1 MLAVAAADEH
11 TMNDLEVR
19 DRRWV
24 DVEDRDRF
32 GLPERDEIQA
42 VQTADDA
49 DHVNVL
55 ASLGRDGGVV
65 AADVLKLCERAVLIA
80 VVSAVEDVF
89 RMVVIHLPIESS
101 RCFYCH
107 VFLSSLCS
115 LCVLCVSVVNRPLTT
130 ETQRTQR
137 LHREELS

>member
-80 VVSAVEDVF
+80 VVSAIEDVF

-107 VFLSSLCS
+107 GYPLFSVQPLCS
-115 LCVLCVSVVNRPLTT
+115 LCLRVNGLSP
-130 ETQRTQR
+130 QR
-137 LHREELS
+137 HREHRGCTEKN